1 MTLAQPPQT
10 PQQPGYQP
18 APQQQV
24 APQAPPM
31 PTLSKP
37 SSTGLILGIVG
48 VAALG
53 LASVITLFMLAVVFG
68 LGFAV
73 PIAGFLGLFP
83 LAFVVWALLGL
94 DRWEPEPR
102 VALWLS
108 VLWGGT
114 MAVLLTLGLNEFV
127 LQPFF
132 AIPILSTPAFADAIY
147 GILAPAFPALR
158 ELVEVGGAS
167 TGEAVF
173 SFYGPVIQAPFTE
186 ELWKAVPVL
195 VMFLFARK
203 HFDGPI
209 DGFVIA
215 GFSAA
220 GFAYTENILYFGRQL
235 AEVGDASFIFFLRG
249 IMSPF
254 AHVIFTAVGVGLA
267 LGFAARRSSR
277 WWILLALPVGLGVSM
292 FLHALWNS
300 ASFWVPAGMLGFFIY
315 YGLVQVPI
323 CIGALLLVVLLRRFE
338 ARLTRLRLDE
348 YAEAG
353 WFSHEESRMLSSSD
367 GRLSL
372 AQWARRKG
380 IRKAMQAY
388 IRIATRLAANRQRAI
403 IGREKLR
410 PVADEARLLGD
421 VAALRSFMATVGG
434 GAPVQVGV
442 GQQLP
447 APMQGST
454 PHTQRFAT
462 APGAQ
467 AQPWQQGWQYAMAV
481 GGSAPAQSG
490 PSQTQAA
497 PPFGG
502 QQQQPAPQQQP
513 GQPPRQQGGTQ
524 GW

>member
-18 APQQQV
+18 PVQQGAPQQQI
-24 APQAPPM
+24 PPM
-31 PTLSKP
+31 PALSKP
-37 SSTGLILGIVG
+37 PATGLVLGIVG
-48 VAALG
+48 VAAL
-53 LASVITLFMLAVVFG
+53 AIMSVVTLLMLAVVFG
-68 LGFAV
+68 LGAAV

-83 LAFVVWALLGL
+83 LGFVVWALLGL

-102 VALWLS
+102 IALWLS

-114 MAVLLTLGLNEFV
+114 MAVLLTLALNELV
-127 LQPFF
+127 LQPLF
-132 AIPILSTPAFADAIY
+132 AFPILSTPVLADAIY

-158 ELVEVGGAS
+158 DLVELGGYS
-167 TGEAVF
+167 TADAVYQ
-173 SFYGPVIQAPFTE
+173 FYGPVIQAPFTE
-186 ELWKAVPVL
+186 ELWKAIPVV
-195 VMFLFARK
+195 VMFLFVRR

-220 GFAYTENILYFGRQL
+220 GFAFTENILYFGREL
-235 AEVGDASFIFFLRG
+235 SEAGDASFIFFLRG
-249 IMSPF
+249 IMSPL

-277 WWILLALPVGLGVSM
+277 LWILVALPVGLGVSM

-323 CIGALLLVVLLRRFE
+323 CIGALLLVVMLRRFE

-348 YAEAG
+348 YAQAG
-353 WFSHEESRMLSSSD
+353 WFSHEEARLLSSSD

-372 AQWARRKG
+372 TQWARRKG
-380 IRKAMQAY
+380 IGKAMQAY

-421 VAALRSFMATVGG
+421 VSALRSYMATVGS
-434 GAPVQVGV
+434 GAAVQVGA
-442 GQQLP
+442 GQRLP
-447 APMQGST
+447 EPMQGST
-454 PHTQRFAT
+454 PQTQRFAP

-481 GGSAPAQSG
+481 GGSSPAQPG
-490 PSQTQAA
+490 AAA
-497 PPFGG
+497 PGAQRPPAQPPQQPGG
-502 QQQQPAPQQQP
+502 QQ
-513 GQPPRQQGGTQ
+513 

>member
-18 APQQQV
+18 APQQ
-24 APQAPPM
+24 APQQATPPM
-31 PTLSKP
+31 PPLSKP
-37 SSTGLILGIVG
+37 SSTGLVLGIVG

-53 LASVITLFMLAVVFG
+53 LMSVVTLLMLAIVFG
-68 LGFAV
+68 LGLAV

-102 VALWLS
+102 LALWLS

-114 MAVLLTLGLNEFV
+114 MAVILTLLLNEQV

-132 AIPILSTPAFADAIY
+132 AIPVLSTPALADAIY
-147 GILAPAFPALR
+147 GILSPAFPALR
-158 ELVEVGGAS
+158 DLVEIGGYS
-167 TGEAVF
+167 TGEAVY
-173 SFYGPVIQAPFTE
+173 SFYGPVLQAPFTE
-186 ELWKAVPVL
+186 ELWKAVPVV
-195 VMFLFARK
+195 VMFLFVRK

-220 GFAYTENILYFGRQL
+220 GFAYTENILYFGREL
-235 AEVGDASFIFFLRG
+235 ATVGDASFIFFLRG
-249 IMSPF
+249 IMSPL

-277 WWILLALPVGLGVSM
+277 LWILVALPVGLGISM

-353 WFSHEESRMLSSSD
+353 WFSDEESRMLSSSD

-372 AQWARRKG
+372 TQWARRRG
-380 IRKAMQAY
+380 LHKAMQSY

-421 VAALRSFMATVGG
+421 VAALRSYMASAGG
-434 GAPVQVGV
+434 GAPVHVGV
-442 GQQLP
+442 GHQLP

-454 PHTQRFAT
+454 PQSQRFAP

-481 GGSAPAQSG
+481 GGSAP
-490 PSQTQAA
+490 SQQRATQAQGVA
-497 PPFGG
+497 P
-502 QQQQPAPQQQP
+502 QAPQQQAP
-513 GQPPRQQGGTQ
+513 QQGAGRPPQQGGTQ